1 MTQLNL
7 TALSSLSPSVSGPSY
22 DPASVRIGIVHFG
35 PGAFFRA
42 HQAAYVDALLAKDG
56 RWGICGVSL
65 HSAGVR
71 DALVPQDGLY
81 TLAVLDEAIS
91 YRVIGSLREVL
102 VAPED
107 PEAVFARLTRPE
119 VRVVTSTV
127 TEKGYCLGAGFALDF
142 DHPDIAHDLAH
153 PQTPRSFI
161 GYVVEGLRRR
171 REAGQPPFVLIPC
184 DNLPDNG
191 RRLKAALVA
200 LAAKSD
206 AGLADWIAAHL
217 TCPCTMVDSITPA
230 TDDALR
236 ARVTEATGLQ
246 DNWPIQREA
255 FTQWVIEAHDNPD
268 GPDWAGVGVTL
279 TDNVPAFER
288 AKLRLLNGPHSTL
301 AYVGS
306 LKGYE
311 TVYEAMQDRELA
323 GFVRALMLE
332 DIAPLLEAPSGMDLP
347 GYCEAILKRFRN
359 PAIRHL
365 LAQIAWDGSQKLP
378 IRILA
383 SLTEA
388 LERGRDI
395 RRFCVPLAAWMR
407 FVVVRT
413 RRGEAVTDPL
423 AGRLAAIAG
432 ACDDSADDVERF
444 LGLTEVFPQALV
456 VNPVFAEAVRG
467 AYADCA
473 KLSRSAAPA

>member
-7 TALSSLSPSVSGPSY
+7 PALSALSPAVTGPVY
-22 DPASVRIGIVHFG
+22 DPSSVGVGIVHFG

-42 HQAAYVDALLAKDG
+42 HQAAYVDALLASDA

-81 TLAVLDEAIS
+81 TLAVLDEQVS
-91 YRVIGSLREVL
+91 YRVIGALREVL

-153 PQTPRSFI
+153 PRTPRSFI

-171 REAGQPPFVLIPC
+171 RESGQAPFVLIPC

-191 RRLKAALVA
+191 RRLKAALAA

-206 AGLADWIAAHL
+206 AGLAAWIGEKL

-236 ARVTEATGLQ
+236 ARVTEATGLE
-246 DNWPIQREA
+246 DN
-255 FTQWVIEAHDNPD
+255 
-268 GPDWAGVGVTL
+268 
-279 TDNVPAFER
+279 
-288 AKLRLLNGPHSTL
+288 
-301 AYVGS
+301 
-306 LKGYE
+306 
-311 TVYEAMQDRELA
+311 
-323 GFVRALMLE
+323 
-332 DIAPLLEAPSGMDLP
+332 
-347 GYCEAILKRFRN
+347 
-359 PAIRHL
+359 
-365 LAQIAWDGSQKLP
+365 
-378 IRILA
+378 
-383 SLTEA
+383 
-388 LERGRDI
+388 
-395 RRFCVPLAAWMR
+395 
-407 FVVVRT
+407 
-413 RRGEAVTDPL
+413 
-423 AGRLAAIAG
+423 
-432 ACDDSADDVERF
+432 
-444 LGLTEVFPQALV
+444 
-456 VNPVFAEAVRG
+456 
-467 AYADCA
+467 
-473 KLSRSAAPA
+473 